1 MPAGYYDGR
10 TSTRRDALVDVRQ
23 GWVTVSADGVDRRE
37 LLGVVEIAQGLGSTP
52 TLVRFADGAYC
63 ELESASGFGRLLAA
77 QGVGPGRVSQWEG
90 SPRWLAAAIVLF
102 VLALAA
108 AYRYGIP
115 VLARIAA
122 NRVPDVVGRTIGQRV
137 LTAIDGQIL
146 LPSITPRDRQQRITD
161 RFHRL
166 RLPAPG
172 DASTYQI
179 VFRRSELLGP
189 NAMALPSGTVIV
201 TDQLLELSDV
211 DDEVIA
217 VLAHE
222 AGHVEGRH
230 GLRAL
235 FQSSIVALA
244 ATWFLGDVNVL
255 IATAPTTL
263 LQAKY
268 SRDLEREADDH
279 AVAVLM
285 LNGIP
290 TRRLVRMLERLDE
303 PGGKRASAS
312 GGIAERYLST
322 HPVTAERVA
331 RLRGMR

>member
-1 MPAGYYDGR
+1 
-10 TSTRRDALVDVRQ
+10 
-23 GWVTVSADGVDRRE
+23 
-37 LLGVVEIAQGLGSTP
+37 
-52 TLVRFADGAYC
+52 
-63 ELESASGFGRLLAA
+63 
-77 QGVGPGRVSQWEG
+77 
-90 SPRWLAAAIVLF
+90 
-102 VLALAA
+102 
-108 AYRYGIP
+108 
-115 VLARIAA
+115 
-122 NRVPDVVGRTIGQRV
+122 
-137 LTAIDGQIL
+137 
-146 LPSITPRDRQQRITD
+146 
-161 RFHRL
+161 
-166 RLPAPG
+166 
-172 DASTYQI
+172 
-179 VFRRSELLGP
+179 LLGP

-211 DDEVIA
+211 DDEIIA

-222 AGHVEGRH
+222 TGHVEGRH

-235 FQSSIVALA
+235 FQSSIVALG

-263 LQAKY
+263 MQAKY

-290 TRRLVRMLERLDE
+290 TGRLVRMLERLDE
-303 PGGKRASAS
+303 SGDKRGSAS
-312 GGIAERYLST
+312 GSIAERYLST